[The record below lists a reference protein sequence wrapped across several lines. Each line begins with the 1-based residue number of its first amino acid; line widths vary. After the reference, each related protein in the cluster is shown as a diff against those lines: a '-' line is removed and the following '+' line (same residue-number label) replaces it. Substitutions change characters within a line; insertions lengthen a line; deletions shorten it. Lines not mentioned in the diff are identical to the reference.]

1 MITIFNIIGGFSG
14 GVPTLGTIFSETSF
28 ASATNFP
35 ITAATITRGTNKLDM
50 SGSPSLFG
58 SYVRFDNSS
67 SAHRYTGLEHW
78 KQRLRVK
85 TPSSITGSSYG
96 IGIGVHSAN
105 TYDPYST
112 TLRWSWDT
120 GGPGALG
127 SLYLYNKLTTAGQIQ
142 SSGSYTPVAGTYYW
156 VEVERIKNQV
166 KFTVYSDAL
175 ALLFTETLSFVL
187 NSGYVQAHNVGQFC
201 IQHFGGSG
209 IEVTNWTTTSSA
221 RKNQDYVFIGDSN
234 TYGLFSATN
243 ALRWA
248 ENAATTAGKTFVINA
263 GIADRTADVIL
274 KLDEIIALNPT
285 NVFLSIGRN
294 DVANSITIGTI
305 QTNINTII
313 STLEAAGITVK
324 LGGVVASNVD
334 VSAVQTHYNG
344 KSNTKVNFY
353 TDSKS
358 GTTTLKAGYDGGDGI
373 HLNATGHA
381 GLSTLAQTIL

>member
-1 MITIFNIIGGFSG
+1 MITLLNTIGGLNRG
-14 GVPTLGTIFSETSF
+14 IPVLGTIFTETSF
-28 ASATNFP
+28 ASSANFP

-50 SGSPSLFG
+50 SGSPALFG
-58 SYVRFDNSS
+58 SYVRFDNSAS
-67 SAHRYTGLEHW
+67 SHRYTGLESW

-85 TPSSITGSSYG
+85 TPSSITGASYG
-96 IGIGVHSAN
+96 IGIGVRSAN

-112 TLRWSWDT
+112 YIRWSWDT

-127 SLYLYNKLTTAGQIQ
+127 SLYLYNKDSVAGQIQ
-142 SSGSYTPVAGTYYW
+142 SSGSYTPVANTYYW
-156 VEVERIKNQV
+156 IEIERAKNSII
-166 KFTVYSDAL
+166 FTLYSDSGTQ
-175 ALLFTETLSFVL
+175 LFTETLSFVL

-209 IEVTNWTTTSSA
+209 IEVTSWEITSNA
-221 RKNQDYVFIGDSN
+221 KKNQDYVFIGDSN
-234 TYGLFSATN
+234 TYGLFSSTN

-248 ENAATTAGKTFVINA
+248 ENAATTANKTFVINA

-274 KLDEIIALNPT
+274 KLNEIIALSPT

-294 DVANSITIGTI
+294 DVANSIAIGTI
-305 QTNINTII
+305 QTNIDTII
-313 STLEAAGITVK
+313 STLEGAGIVVK
-324 LGGVVASNVD
+324 LGGVIASTVD

>member
-1 MITIFNIIGGFSG
+1 MNLSIILNLLNNGGDG
-14 GVPTLGTIFSETSF
+14 TLGTIFSETSF
-28 ASATNFP
+28 VSTANFP

-78 KQRLRVK
+78 KQRLRVQ
-85 TPSSITGSSYG
+85 TPSTINGTSYG
-96 IGIGVHSAN
+96 IGIGVRSAN
-105 TYDPYST
+105 TFDPYST
-112 TLRWSWDT
+112 YIRWSWDT

-127 SLYLYNKLTTAGQIQ
+127 SLYLYNKDTVAGQIQ
-142 SSGSYTPVAGTYYW
+142 SVGSYTPVADTYYW
-156 VEVERIKNQV
+156 IEVERIKNTV
-166 KFTVYSDAL
+166 KFTLFSDSGTQ
-175 ALLFTETLSFVL
+175 LFTETLAFVL

-201 IQHFGGSG
+201 IQHFGGSS

-221 RKNQDYVFIGDSN
+221 MKGQQYCFVGDSN

-263 GIADRTADVIL
+263 GIADRAADVIL
-274 KLDEIIALNPT
+274 KLPEIIALAPT

-294 DVANSITIGTI
+294 DVANSIAIGTI

-313 STLEAAGITVK
+313 STIEAADIIVK
-324 LGGVVASNVD
+324 LGGVVASTVD

-344 KSNTKVNFY
+344 KSNEKVNFY

>member
-1 MITIFNIIGGFSG
+1 MINVFNFFTGGISSI
-14 GVPTLGTIFSETSF
+14 GTIFSETSF
-28 ASATNFP
+28 SSTGNFP
-35 ITAATITRGTNKLDM
+35 ITGATITRGTNKLDM

-58 SYVRFDNSS
+58 SYIKFDNSS
-67 SAHRYTGLEHW
+67 SAHRYTGLENW

-85 TPSSITGSSYG
+85 TPSSITSSSYG
-96 IGIGVHSAN
+96 IGIGVRSIN
-105 TYDPYST
+105 TFDPYST
-112 TLRWSWDT
+112 YIRWSWDT

-127 SLYLYNKLTTAGQIQ
+127 SLYLYNKDTVAGQIQ
-142 SSGSYTPVAGTYYW
+142 SSGFYTPVANTYYW
-156 VEVERIKNQV
+156 IEVERIKNTV
-166 KFTVYSDAL
+166 KFTLFSDSL
-175 ALLFTETLSFVL
+175 TQLFTETLSFVL
-187 NSGYVQAHNVGQFC
+187 SSGYVQAHNTGQFC

-209 IEVTNWTTTSSA
+209 IEVTNWTTTSIA

-234 TYGLFSATN
+234 TYGLFSSTN

-248 ENAATTAGKTFVINA
+248 ENAATTANKTFVINA
-263 GIADRTADVIL
+263 GIADRTAEVVS
-274 KLDEIIALNPT
+274 KLPEIIALAPQ

-294 DVANSITIGTI
+294 DVANSVAIGTI

-313 STLEAAGITVK
+313 STLETAGITVK
-324 LGGVVASNVD
+324 LGGVIASTVD

-358 GTTTLKAGYDGGDGI
+358 GTTTLKAAYNGGDGI
-373 HLNATGHA
+373 HLNSTGHA